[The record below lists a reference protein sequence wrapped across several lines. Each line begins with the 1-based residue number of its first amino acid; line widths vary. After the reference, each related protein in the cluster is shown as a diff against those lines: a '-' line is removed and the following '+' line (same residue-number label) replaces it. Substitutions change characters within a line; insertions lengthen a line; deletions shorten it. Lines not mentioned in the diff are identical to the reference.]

1 MKNEL
6 KSIFYQDFP
15 HVEHDGKA
23 PSREEEYA
31 RAQLK
36 ASIKWDEEKGKYSCG
51 LPYKFGRE
59 KTAEILNSV
68 DSSSM
73 AKNRMRS
80 LKRNLEK
87 NPAKKAKAF
96 SEMAKFLDKGRCE
109 KLTREEIARQE
120 EEGLPIWH
128 LPCHIVEQ
136 KGKHRFCHDARAS
149 AGGVCPNELLIGGL
163 NLMTPMLDPINNLRQ
178 YLYAFGT
185 DIEAFFS

>member
-1 MKNEL
+1 MWSMMERPPRERKNTHGHNS
-6 KSIFYQDFP
+6 KPRSS
-15 HVEHDGKA
+15 GMRRK
-23 PSREEEYA
+23 
-31 RAQLK
+31 
-36 ASIKWDEEKGKYSCG
+36 KYLCG

-136 KGKHRFCHDARAS
+136 KGKHRFCHNARAS

-163 NLMTPMLDPINNLRQ
+163 NLMTPMLDPINNFETISVRVW
-178 YLYAFGT
+178 YRYRR
-185 DIEAFFS
+185 IFS